1 MPNANA
7 FEKDP
12 DAVLEWQYNW
22 HNWLPSGDS
31 IASATVTVSDG
42 ITIDSQTNTST
53 AVTVWLSGGSEGTT
67 YYLTCHIVTSMGRVD
82 DRTIS
87 IFVVER

>member
-67 YYLTCHIVTSMGRVD
+67 YYLTCHIVTFMGRVD